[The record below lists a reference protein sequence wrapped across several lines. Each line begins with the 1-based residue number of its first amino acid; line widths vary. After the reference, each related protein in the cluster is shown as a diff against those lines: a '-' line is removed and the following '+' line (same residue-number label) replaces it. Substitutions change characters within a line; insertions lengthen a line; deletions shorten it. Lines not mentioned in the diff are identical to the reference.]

1 MVDLTYLTY
10 ILVAVAA
17 FVVTV
22 LLWLLYMGMFKYL
35 IELNLLY
42 PERSISMSEKF
53 LKWQFCNVFLV
64 FIRIGIST
72 ILGPWR
78 ILARVQHIWRRKLR
92 NYFLESRSFLEWE
105 ASITQHLVLLR
116 FLVLLLYIYNAK
128 RIMSGVVSSCWT
140 MFLKCWKLQG
150 NFPNRLSTQ

>member
-42 PERSISMSEKF
+42 PERSILMSEKF
-53 LKWQFCNVFLV
+53 LK
-64 FIRIGIST
+64 
-72 ILGPWR
+72 
-78 ILARVQHIWRRKLR
+78 
-92 NYFLESRSFLEWE
+92 
-105 ASITQHLVLLR
+105 
-116 FLVLLLYIYNAK
+116 
-128 RIMSGVVSSCWT
+128 
-140 MFLKCWKLQG
+140 
-150 NFPNRLSTQ
+150 